1 MRSILRPWVLL
12 LACAIVPACHDEDD
26 GRSLSPT
33 PPTPPPV
40 HLGSA
45 VVGPAGGTVEVTDPA
60 SPYSG
65 TRIVIPPGALAE
77 QTTITIDAA
86 PGELPEDLWAFRFGP
101 EGTTLLAPALV
112 SIKYS
117 RSYLE
122 DFLLHPVAPL
132 RPVSF
137 GEPLG
142 ADVFDRVAQDPAG
155 RTVTFETNLLGR
167 YTALIEAGFAE
178 HWRFLAQDR
187 VLATQVPVRDLGGE
201 RLVVSGVR
209 PGATTLDVGKGNA
222 EAMWTSSRALIL
234 IHSTADDATN
244 FVGSGDLIDGLASEY
259 DHIVTYQYRS
269 GRPIAENANW
279 LYNEV
284 KRRAGPGFQ
293 ADVIGYSM
301 GGFVARYFVEAS
313 KDDAARTPLPN
324 FDPRAPAGT
333 VSGTVRNLITLG
345 TPHRG
350 GVDEVRLAMMGLSS
364 LLSRELVEEYF
375 PSFRDLGTGPEGAG
389 PRLNASYA
397 DDPSIRYFL
406 IAGSSNDSP
415 LSPLIAGDDDGLV
428 SVESALG
435 VPVLMAPESS
445 RVFVDT
451 DHSELHTQ
459 AVDRGIRDQVV
470 SWIRQPT

>member
-1 MRSILRPWVLL
+1 MNSILRPWMLL
-12 LACAIVPACHDEDD
+12 GACALLPACGDND
-26 GRSLSPT
+26 GGGSSSAPP
-33 PPTPPPV
+33 PPTTP
-40 HLGSA
+40 LASA
-45 VVGPAGGTVEVTDPA
+45 LVGPEGGTVEVADAA
-60 SPYSG
+60 SPYAG
-65 TRIVIPPGALAE
+65 TRIVIPPGALATP
-77 QTTITIDAA
+77 TTLTIDPA
-86 PGELPEDLWAFRFGP
+86 PGELPEDIWAFRFGP
-101 EGTTLLAPALV
+101 EGTTLLAPARV

-117 RSYLE
+117 RSYLS
-122 DFLLHPVAPL
+122 DFLLPPFAPL

-142 ADVFDRVAQDPAG
+142 ADVFDRVAQDPSE
-155 RTVTFETNLLGR
+155 RTVTFETSSLGT

-187 VLATQVPVRDLGGE
+187 LLATQVLVRDFGSE

-209 PGATTLDVGKGNA
+209 PGATTQDVGKGSVD
-222 EAMWTSSRALIL
+222 AMWTSSRVLIL

-284 KRRAGPGFQ
+284 KRRAGAGFQ

-301 GGFVARYFVEAS
+301 GGLVARAFVEGS
-313 KDDAARTPLPN
+313 KDDAARTKLPN
-324 FDPRAPAGT
+324 FDPAAPAGT
-333 VSGTVRNLITLG
+333 LSGMLRNLITLG
-345 TPHRG
+345 APHQG
-350 GVDEVRLAMMGLSS
+350 GVDEARLAMLRLSS
-364 LLSRELVEEYF
+364 LLTTDIVEKYF
-375 PSFRDLGTGPEGAG
+375 PSFRDLGTGPEGSG
-389 PRLNASYA
+389 PRLNAVYV

-406 IAGSSNDSP
+406 IAGNSNDSP

-435 VPVLMAPESS
+435 VPVLVAPESS

-459 AVDRGIRDQVV
+459 AVERGIRDQIVV
-470 SWIRQPT
+470 WIRQPS